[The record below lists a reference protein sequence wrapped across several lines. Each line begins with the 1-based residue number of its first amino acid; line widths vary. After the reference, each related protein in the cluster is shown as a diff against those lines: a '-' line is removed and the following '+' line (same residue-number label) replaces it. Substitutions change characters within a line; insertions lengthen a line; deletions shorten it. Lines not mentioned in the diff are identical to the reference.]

1 MRVRRLLGLTGPFL
15 LLVAAGCSQD
25 EPFAGSDIAP
35 TATPSVSITPLAT
48 PPIGSR
54 VVEDSGICI
63 AVPGEWEE
71 ARRDVKDGRILRW
84 SQPVEGGPP
93 TQAVSIVIDAA
104 PSESLLEQS
113 YRLEQRQ
120 REEGRQVT
128 RSVVTRPDIETPGV
142 LVQWEEGSRG
152 DQQRRTVWQ
161 LMLPGKGGEIVNV
174 VGYAPTSDFV
184 TSRVPTVL
192 GTVRLTS

>member
-1 MRVRRLLGLTGPFL
+1 M
-15 LLVAAGCSQD
+15 D
-25 EPFAGSDIAP
+25 
-35 TATPSVSITPLAT
+35 
-48 PPIGSR
+48 
-54 VVEDSGICI
+54 
-63 AVPGEWEE
+63 
-71 ARRDVKDGRILRW
+71 
-84 SQPVEGGPP
+84 
-93 TQAVSIVIDAA
+93 
-104 PSESLLEQS
+104 
-113 YRLEQRQ
+113 RLEAMSLFVRVAERGSFAAAAEQL
-120 REEGRQVT
+120 GVA